1 MHTRRGR
8 CGHVARC
15 AWIAGVVAVALG
27 AGSADAFAAE
37 SEVQR
42 VEAIGIYGIRDSMR
56 TKVIPRDEAISNA
69 RWEGVSRVALELI
82 GESGPT
88 AEEDE
93 DPAFEDGAF
102 EDGPAEL
109 PGDGQQAPAIDPPL
123 ELQGGDPA
131 LELQGGDPSLGAEV
145 DPDDVRL
152 DRMAPSDDEVA
163 LLSTVLGKDMLPYT
177 RGFRIVEDQGELPV
191 LFDDAPGVDTE
202 YVVVVEVVVDVGRVA
217 AALEEAGLVVA
228 TGPAPEEALT
238 LELVGLARYEALEM
252 VLAAL
257 RGPLGATRV
266 STLEFERERQLL
278 AVEGPFGVEALA
290 TLLADFSD
298 PRLVLEPIALDPIYG
313 RLRVLAGWFPAPDE
327 GESED
332 GPPVAAGGR

>member
-8 CGHVARC
+8 RGHGARS
-15 AWIAGVVAVALG
+15 AWIAGGVALALG
-27 AGSADAFAAE
+27 VGYSVRSADAFAAE
-37 SEVQR
+37 SEVRR

-82 GESGPT
+82 GESGP
-88 AEEDE
+88 APNEDE
-93 DPAFEDGAF
+93 GLDFDEGLTGLASDGRTDPAT
-102 EDGPAEL
+102 
-109 PGDGQQAPAIDPPL
+109 DPPL
-123 ELQGGDPA
+123 ELQGGDPG
-131 LELQGGDPSLGAEV
+131 LVAEV

-152 DRMAPSDDEVA
+152 DRTAPSDDEVA

-202 YVVVVEVVVDVGRVA
+202 YVVVVEVVVDVGRVE

-228 TGPAPEEALT
+228 TGAAPEEALT
-238 LELVGLARYEALEM
+238 LELVGLARYEALER

-278 AVEGPFGVEALA
+278 AVEGPFDAEVLA

-298 PRLVLEPIALDPIYG
+298 PQLVLEPIALDPIYG
-313 RLRVLAGWFPAPDE
+313 RLRVLARWFPALEE
-327 GESED
+327 GEREG
-332 GPPVAAGGR
+332 GPPAAAGGR

>member
-8 CGHVARC
+8 RGHVARC
-15 AWIAGVVAVALG
+15 AWIAGVVAVAIG
-27 AGSADAFAAE
+27 VGSADAFADD
-37 SEVQR
+37 SEVRR

-93 DPAFEDGAF
+93 ALAFEDEAF

-131 LELQGGDPSLGAEV
+131 LGTEV

-152 DRMAPSDDEVA
+152 DRTAPSDDEVA

-228 TGPAPEEALT
+228 TGAAPEQALT
-238 LELVGLARYEALEM
+238 LELVGLARYEALEQ

-278 AVEGPFGVEALA
+278 AVEGPFDAEVLA

-298 PRLVLEPIALDPIYG
+298 PRLVLKPVALDPIYG
-313 RLRVLAGWFPAPDE
+313 RLRVLARWFPALDE
-327 GESED
+327 DVGE
-332 GPPVAAGGR
+332 GGAPVEAGGR